1 MTPLAI
7 ATLALAL
14 SIDAF
19 VAALGRG
26 AQVARPGFAAALST
40 GAVFGAIE
48 ALTPLLGWA
57 AGLAAAQFVEAID
70 HWIAFL
76 LLALVGGRMVL
87 HALAKSR
94 PAPTAGGLVL
104 TAIGSSIDAFA
115 VGISLA
121 VLGAPIITV
130 AVAIGAATLVMA
142 TLGTLAGASLGR
154 RFGTLAEVAGGLA
167 LIALGTGIL
176 LDHTLLA

>member
-7 ATLALAL
+7 ATLSLAL

-26 AQVARPGFAAALST
+26 AQTARPGFTAALST

-70 HWIAFL
+70 HWIAFT
-76 LLALVGGRMVL
+76 LLALVGARMVL
-87 HALAKSR
+87 HALAKTR
-94 PAPTAGGLVL
+94 PEPSAGGLVV

-121 VLGAPIITV
+121 LLGAPILIV
-130 AVAIGAATLVMA
+130 ALSIGAATLVMA

-154 RFGTLAEVAGGLA
+154 RFGRWAEVAGGLA

-176 LDHTLLA
+176 IEHILLA

>member
-26 AQVARPGFAAALST
+26 AQSARPGLAAALST
-40 GAVFGAIE
+40 GAVFGAVE

-57 AGLAAAQFVEAID
+57 AGLAAAGFVTAID
-70 HWIAFL
+70 HWIAFVL
-76 LLALVGGRMVL
+76 LTLVGARMVL
-87 HALAKSR
+87 HALAKSTR
-94 PAPTAGGLVL
+94 PATTGGLVI
-104 TAIGSSIDAFA
+104 TALGSSIDAFA

-121 VLGAPIITV
+121 VLGAPILVV
-130 AVAIGAATLVMA
+130 ALCIGMTTLAMA

-154 RFGTLAEVAGGLA
+154 RFGRWAEVAGGVA

-176 LDHTLLA
+176 VEHTLLA

>member
-26 AQVARPGFAAALST
+26 AQAARPGFVAALST

-48 ALTPLLGWA
+48 AVTPLLGWA
-57 AGLAAAQFVEAID
+57 AGLAASRFVTAID

-76 LLALVGGRMVL
+76 LLTLVGARMVL
-87 HALAKSR
+87 HALGRRR
-94 PAPTAGGLVL
+94 PATGTGSLIV

-121 VLGAPIITV
+121 VLGAPILIV
-130 AVAIGAATLVMA
+130 ALSIGCATMAMA

-154 RFGTLAEVAGGLA
+154 RFGRWAEIAGGLA
-167 LIALGTGIL
+167 LVALGTAIL
-176 LDHTLLA
+176 IDHTLLA

>member
-26 AQVARPGFAAALST
+26 AQSARPGLVAALST

-48 ALTPLLGWA
+48 ALTPLLGWVV
-57 AGLAAAQFVEAID
+57 GLAAAQFVTAID

-76 LLALVGGRMVL
+76 LLALVGTRMVL
-87 HALAKSR
+87 HALAPSR

-104 TAIGSSIDAFA
+104 TAVGSSIDAFA

-121 VLGAPIITV
+121 VLGAPILIV
-130 AVAIGAATLVMA
+130 ALAVGTATLVMA

-154 RFGTLAEVAGGLA
+154 RFGHIAEVLGGLA
-167 LIALGTGIL
+167 LIALGTAIL
-176 LDHTLLA
+176 LDHTILA